1 MDKKLK
7 EYKFSRRIDFIKK
20 WLTDYEKENLISR
33 LSVRY
38 SEVKN
43 LLTYEFR
50 YKENNQLKDLF
61 VSEKFTIVFDCFAI
75 KQTIYKENA
84 DGTQQTIKKN
94 IFIECGNEDI
104 LTTSEN
110 DLNIFE
116 AVITE

>member
-7 EYKFSRRIDFIKK
+7 EYKFSRRIDFVKEY
-20 WLTDYEKENLISR
+20 LADYEKNNLISR
-33 LSVRY
+33 LSIKY

-50 YKENNQLKDLF
+50 YKESNELKDIF

-75 KQTIYKENA
+75 KQTIYKANA
-84 DGTQQTIKKN
+84 DGTQQTIEKK

-116 AVITE
+116 AVIPE